1 LYQESGLLQ
10 APGQVALAPSSGFEA
25 KDRAYL
31 ETPRGRL
38 AVDVVIDA
46 GIPAG
51 RFDFVPTPELLDL
64 GIENLK
70 VVRA

>member
-1 LYQESGLLQ
+1 
-10 APGQVALAPSSGFEA
+10 VALPPSSGFA
-25 KDRAYL
+25 PKDRAYL

-38 AVDVVIDA
+38 AVEVVIDT

-51 RFDFVPTPELLDL
+51 HFDFVPTPELLDL
-64 GIENLK
+64 GTENLK